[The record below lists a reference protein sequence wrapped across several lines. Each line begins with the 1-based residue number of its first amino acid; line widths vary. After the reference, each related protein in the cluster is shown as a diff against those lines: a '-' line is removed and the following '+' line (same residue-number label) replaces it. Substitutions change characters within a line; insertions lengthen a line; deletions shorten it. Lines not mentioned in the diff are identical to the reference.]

1 MAQLRPLPAQR
12 LETLERE
19 RVRVRRGSTIRV
31 KHNTYSV
38 PSRLIGMEVEARIG
52 PEEIE
57 VWYAQQ
63 LVQRMPRLRGQ
74 DKHHIDYRH
83 IIGWLVR
90 KPGAFARYV
99 YREDL
104 YPSVTYRRAYDAL
117 VAQQP
122 GRADKEY
129 VKLLHLASRE
139 GEDQVAAVVAEM
151 LRQNQPLSVLA
162 VERLLGKPTPL
173 DQ

>member
-1 MAQLRPLPAQR
+1 QALLLRGSRDFADREAYRSLVLDVLALRNAGRAAPVAEELSQLRPLPARR
-12 LETLERE
+12 LESLERV

-38 PSRLIGMEVEARIG
+38 PARLLGEEVEARIG

-63 LVQRMPRLRGQ
+63 RVQQMPRLRGQ

-99 YREDL
+99 Y
-104 YPSVTYRRAYDAL
+104 
-117 VAQQP
+117 
-122 GRADKEY
+122 
-129 VKLLHLASRE
+129 
-139 GEDQVAAVVAEM
+139 
-151 LRQNQPLSVLA
+151 
-162 VERLLGKPTPL
+162 
-173 DQ
+173 